1 MNTQENKPAVL
12 SGPRIERRRI
22 MLDGVAH
29 HCTLEANNVLK
40 LADGREVDAL
50 TAQHLPP
57 CEPTKIICVHLSYT
71 SRGIESRNMPQPT
84 PEPTYFMKPISTMNH
99 HGGPIVKPDGCQYLN
114 YEGEYGVVISK
125 RCRDVTPAEAWDY
138 MAGFTPVLDMG
149 MHDFRDT
156 DAGSMFRVK
165 GMDSFCPVGPGI
177 VSGVDIREQTLRT
190 YRNGHVVQEAKIGD
204 EQVWGPD
211 YMIADIAR
219 YITLEPGDIIL
230 TGTPCHSRSLSVG
243 DLIELEITN
252 IGRLSNRVIAGSVP
266 KSNALKIG
274 HQPTDSEEA
283 RRVAKG
289 NDSRVPERFK
299 ENYRKS

>member
-1 MNTQENKPAVL
+1 MNAIVNKPAVFT
-12 SGPRIERRRI
+12 GPRVERRRI
-22 MLDGVAH
+22 LLDGIAH
-29 HCTLEANNVLK
+29 SCTLQANDVLK
-40 LADGREVDAL
+40 LEDGREVKVADAV
-50 TAQHLPP
+50 HLPP
-57 CEPTKIICVHLSYT
+57 CEPTKIVCVHLSYT

-84 PEPTYFMKPISTMNH
+84 PEPTYFMKPLSTLNH
-99 HGGPIVKPDGCQYLN
+99 HGGTIVKPAGCQYLN

-125 RCRDVTPAEAWDY
+125 RCKDVTPDEAWDY
-138 MAGFTPVLDMG
+138 VAGFTPVLDMG

-165 GMDSFCPVGPGI
+165 GMDGFCPIGPGV

-190 YRNGHVVQEAKIGD
+190 YRNGHIVQEAKIGD
-204 EQVWGPD
+204 EQVWGAN
-211 YMIADIAR
+211 YMIADVAR

-252 IGRLSNRVIAGSVP
+252 IGRLSNRVVAGP
-266 KSNALKIG
+266 EPRANAMKTG
-274 HQPTDSEEA
+274 HQAVDSEEA

>member
-12 SGPRIERRRI
+12 CGPRIERRRI
-22 MLDGVAH
+22 LLDGVAH
-29 HCTLEANNVLK
+29 RCTLEANNLLK
-40 LADGREVDAL
+40 LANGREVDAL

-84 PEPTYFMKPISTMNH
+84 PEPTYFMKPLSTMNH
-99 HGGPIVKPDGCQYLN
+99 HGGMITKPDGCQYLN

-125 RCRDVTPAEAWDY
+125 RCKDVTPEEAWDY
-138 MAGFTPVLDMG
+138 IAGFTPVLDMG

-165 GMDSFCPVGPGI
+165 GMDGFCPIGPGI

-190 YRNGHVVQEAKIGD
+190 YRNGHIVQEAKIGD

-219 YITLEPGDIIL
+219 YITLEAGDVIL
-230 TGTPCHSRSLSVG
+230 TGTPCHSRALSVG

-252 IGRLSNRVIAGSVP
+252 IGRLSNRVVASPTP
-266 KSNALKIG
+266 KANALNIG